1 MEDAVLSC
9 TDSTAFFVDA
19 GVQAGQ
25 TRGEAGME
33 RASKEIIGRG
43 TTLRGVF
50 RIVEKVAPTDST
62 VLVTGE
68 SGTGKEL
75 IVRCL
80 HEASPRA
87 GKPFVAVNCGAI
99 PRELLES
106 ELFGYE
112 KGAFTGALHARAGRF
127 ELAQGGT
134 IFLDE
139 IGEMDPALQVKLLRV
154 LQEKEVEHVGG
165 TGPSPV
171 DVRVVAATN
180 RDLEAEVEAGRFRE
194 DLFYRLNVIP
204 IQLPA
209 LRERQGDV
217 PLLAQAF
224 LRRFCQHRGREEMR
238 LAPQAR
244 AVLEAYAWPGNVRE
258 LENCMERVSILA
270 EGDAIEAEDLPA
282 KIRKAAAEAMAAGQ
296 AVPAPE
302 AGAESASAAQMAA
315 AQAGAFR
322 WPDLADLERLGMGLR
337 DFLAACEDRLVE
349 EALAQAQHQHALA
362 ARRLGIKRTTLIE
375 KLRRKGQLG

>member
-1 MEDAVLSC
+1 
-9 TDSTAFFVDA
+9 
-19 GVQAGQ
+19 
-25 TRGEAGME
+25 ME

-75 IVRCL
+75 IVRFL

-87 GKPFVAVNCGAI
+87 RAPFVAVNCGAI
-99 PRELLES
+99 PRDLLES

-165 TGPSPV
+165 TGPTPV

-180 RDLEAEVEAGRFRE
+180 RDLEAEVAAGRFRE

-224 LRRFCQHRGREEMR
+224 LRRFCQLRGREEMR

-244 AVLEAYAWPGNVRE
+244 AVLEAYAWPGNVR
-258 LENCMERVSILA
+258 
-270 EGDAIEAEDLPA
+270 
-282 KIRKAAAEAMAAGQ
+282 
-296 AVPAPE
+296 
-302 AGAESASAAQMAA
+302 
-315 AQAGAFR
+315 
-322 WPDLADLERLGMGLR
+322 
-337 DFLAACEDRLVE
+337 
-349 EALAQAQHQHALA
+349 
-362 ARRLGIKRTTLIE
+362 
-375 KLRRKGQLG
+375 

>member
-1 MEDAVLSC
+1 
-9 TDSTAFFVDA
+9 
-19 GVQAGQ
+19 
-25 TRGEAGME
+25 ME
-33 RASKEIIGRG
+33 RERKEIIGRG

-99 PRELLES
+99 PRDLLES

-112 KGAFTGALHARAGRF
+112 KGAFTGAVTARAGRF

-165 TGPSPV
+165 SGPHSV

-209 LRERQGDV
+209 LRERRGDV

-224 LRRFCQHRGREEMR
+224 LRRFCQLRGRGEMR
-238 LAPQAR
+238 LAPEAR
-244 AVLEAYAWPGNVRE
+244 AVLEAYPWPGNVRE

-270 EGDAIEAEDLPA
+270 EGDSLEAGDLPA
-282 KIRKAAAEAMAAGQ
+282 KIRKAAAGTL
-296 AVPAPE
+296 
-302 AGAESASAAQMAA
+302 GCASAGGLEAEDSAGSSAGSGAA
-315 AQAGAFR
+315 TGPADAFR
-322 WPDLADLERLGMGLR
+322 WPELADLERLGMGLR

-349 EALAQAQHQHALA
+349 EALASSQNQHAVA
-362 ARRLGIKRTTLIE
+362 ARLLGVKRTTLIE
-375 KLRRKGQLG
+375 KLRRKGRMD

>member
-1 MEDAVLSC
+1 
-9 TDSTAFFVDA
+9 
-19 GVQAGQ
+19 
-25 TRGEAGME
+25 ME
-33 RASKEIIGRG
+33 RDSKEIIGRG
-43 TTLRGVF
+43 TTLKGVF

-75 IVRCL
+75 VVRCL

-87 GKPFVAVNCGAI
+87 ARPFVAVNCGAI
-99 PRELLES
+99 PRDLLES

-112 KGAFTGALHARAGRF
+112 KGAFTGAVTSRAGRF

-154 LQEKEVEHVGG
+154 LQEREVEHVGG
-165 TGPSPV
+165 QGPLRV

-204 IQLPA
+204 IRLPA
-209 LRERQGDV
+209 LRERRGDV

-224 LRRFCQHRGREEMR
+224 LRRYCRIQGRGQLELSR
-238 LAPQAR
+238 QAR
-244 AVLEAYAWPGNVRE
+244 DMLEAYAWPGNVRE

-270 EGDAIEAEDLPA
+270 EGGAVEACDLPA
-282 KIRKAAAEAMAAGQ
+282 KIRRAAGAAEPAPDPAAAGPAAGQ
-296 AVPAPE
+296 A
-302 AGAESASAAQMAA
+302 
-315 AQAGAFR
+315 FR
-322 WPDLADLERLGMGLR
+322 WPELADLQRLGLGLR
-337 DFLAACEDRLVE
+337 EFLAACEDRLVE
-349 EALAQAQHQHALA
+349 EALASSGSQHAQA
-362 ARRLGIKRTTLIE
+362 ARLLGVKRTTLIE
-375 KLRRKGQLG
+375 KLRRRGQAG